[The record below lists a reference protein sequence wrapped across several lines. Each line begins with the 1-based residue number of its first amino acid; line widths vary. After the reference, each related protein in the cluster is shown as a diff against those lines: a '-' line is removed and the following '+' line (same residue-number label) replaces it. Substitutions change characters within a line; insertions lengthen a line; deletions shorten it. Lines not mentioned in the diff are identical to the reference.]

1 MFQVSIPIT
10 IGTETIKTLNKNKM
24 ILEMKVPS
32 PGESIKEVEIA
43 TWLVKDGDYV
53 EKDQAIAEV
62 DSDKATLELPA
73 EMSGVITLKAEEGD
87 TVAVGAVVCLIDTD
101 AAKQSGSADAAP
113 KAEAPKAEA
122 PKAEVKEAP
131 KAEPVQAPAAAS
143 YAAGTPSPAARKIL
157 DEKNIAPA
165 AVTGTGK
172 GGRITKDDAV
182 NATAVASM
190 GTPTGGN
197 RGTERTKLSMLRRKV
212 AERLVAAKNETAMLT
227 TFNEVNMTPI
237 NNIRNE
243 YKDAFKA
250 KHGGLGLGFMSFFTK
265 AVTRALQL
273 YPDVNSMIDGDYKVG
288 YDFCDISIAVSG
300 PKGLMVPVVRNAEN
314 LTFRGIEAEI
324 KRLALRARDG
334 QITVDDMTGGTFTIT
349 NGGVFGSM
357 LSTPII
363 NPPQSGI
370 LGMHNI
376 IERPIAVNGKVEIH
390 PMMYV
395 ALSYDHRIIDGRESV
410 GFLVAVKEALE
421 NPLELLMNGD
431 AKRALE
437 L

>member
-1 MFQVSIPIT
+1 
-10 IGTETIKTLNKNKM
+10 M

-73 EMSGVITLKAEEGD
+73 EASGIITLKAEEGD
-87 TVAVGAVVCLIDTD
+87 AVAVGAVVCLIDTS
-101 AAKQSGSADAAP
+101 AAKPSGAAPAVAVEEPKAEVRAAAP
-113 KAEAPKAEA
+113 KAAPVAA
-122 PKAEVKEAP
+122 
-131 KAEPVQAPAAAS
+131 APAATYAS
-143 YAAGTPSPAARKIL
+143 GTPSPAARKIL

-165 AVTGTGK
+165 SVTGTGK
-172 GGRITKDDAV
+172 DGRITKDDAV
-182 NATAVASM
+182 NAVPSM
-190 GTPTGGN
+190 GTPTGGS

-237 NNIRNE
+237 NLIRNE

-250 KHGGLGLGFMSFFTK
+250 KHGGIGLGYMSFFTK
-265 AVTRALQL
+265 AVTRALKL
-273 YPDVNSMIDGDYKVG
+273 FPDVNSMMDGDHKIAF
-288 YDFCDISIAVSG
+288 DFCDISIAVSG

-314 LTFRGIEAEI
+314 LTFRGVEADI
-324 KRLALRARDG
+324 KRLALKARDG

-421 NPLELLMNGD
+421 NPLELLLDNNP
-431 AKRALE
+431 KKALE